1 MNAQQKLQFVADQL
15 GIATLTAGQG
25 TTRNVYHE
33 LPNPAAA
40 NSSLNFFQNVGQA
53 AAFRRNITENRFQVN
68 EALLVESISVYRVL
82 ANGTIS
88 PVLGMAVA
96 DLVIGNQ
103 TVLKDIPLTQIVT
116 QGNTAKG
123 AENAV
128 FYLAPLVGIVIPP
141 QVEFSLRINFELTQ
155 GTAEDVPFIGCELY
169 GTGAL
174 LNLKTSL

>member
-1 MNAQQKLQFVADQL
+1 MNAQQKLKFVANQL
-15 GIATLTAGQG
+15 GIDTLTAGQG

-33 LPNPAAA
+33 LVNPAAA
-40 NSSLNFFQNVGQA
+40 NSSLNFFQNIGQSA
-53 AAFRRNITENRFQVN
+53 PFRRNISENRFQVN
-68 EALLVESISVYRVL
+68 EALLVESISVYRVTQFG
-82 ANGTIS
+82 NIQ
-88 PVLGMAVA
+88 PIIGMAVA

-103 TVLKDIPLTQIVT
+103 TVLKDIPLSQIVT

-141 QVEFSLRINFELTQ
+141 QVEFSIRINFEQ
-155 GTAEDVPFIGCELY
+155 QQSTAEQVPFIGCELY